1 MRLSLVGNRPLR
13 GLIRP
18 SVNFGAEDRRALRG
32 CPAQAAVAERGAF
45 VYILRGL
52 AGCSK
57 IGVSSDPSS
66 RLAKL
71 QTSSDV
77 PLSFAAIY
85 APDCDAN
92 GAYAIEAEA
101 QARLN
106 AYRIF
111 GEWFAIPEGMAV
123 NAVAAAAHRQ
133 DVKVANIDPARID
146 DVLRGLAVANS
157 SAGESSSPAMQGA
170 WIISGVLFAAS
181 AFFFA
186 VLVAGLLLLR

>member
-1 MRLSLVGNRPLR
+1 MRLFLVGNRPPG
-13 GLIRP
+13 GLITP
-18 SVNFGAEDRRALRG
+18 SVNFGAENRRALRRH
-32 CPAQAAVAERGAF
+32 PAPAAVGERSAF

-57 IGVSSDPSS
+57 IGVSGHPPS

-71 QTSSDV
+71 QTSSEV

-111 GEWFAIPEGMAV
+111 GEWFAVPEGMAA

-157 SAGESSSPAMQGA
+157 SASESSSCSMQGA
-170 WIISGVLFAAS
+170 WIILVLFTAS

>member
-1 MRLSLVGNRPLR
+1 MRLFLAGNQPPP
-13 GLIRP
+13 GLITP
-18 SVNFGAEDRRALRG
+18 SVNFGAENRRALRG
-32 CPAQAAVAERGAF
+32 RPAQAAVGERGAF

-57 IGVSSDPSS
+57 IGVSSDPPS

-71 QTSSDV
+71 QISSEV

-111 GEWFAIPEGMAV
+111 GEWFAVPEGMAA

-146 DVLRGLAVANS
+146 DVIRGLAMAIS
-157 SAGESSSPAMQGA
+157 SAGESSSPSMQGA
-170 WIISGVLFAAS
+170 WIVSGVLFTAS

-186 VLVAGLLLLR
+186 ALVAGLLLLR

>member
-1 MRLSLVGNRPLR
+1 MRFFLVGNRPLR

-18 SVNFGAEDRRALRG
+18 SVNFGPEDRRALRG
-32 CPAQAAVAERGAF
+32 CPAQAAVTERGAF

-66 RLAKL
+66 CLAKL
-71 QTSSDV
+71 QTSSEV

-101 QARLN
+101 QARLS

-111 GEWFAIPEGMAV
+111 GEWFAIPEGMAA

-157 SAGESSSPAMQGA
+157 SASESSSPSMHGA
-170 WIISGVLFAAS
+170 WFISGVLFAAS

-186 VLVAGLLLLR
+186 ALVAGLLLLR

>member
-1 MRLSLVGNRPLR
+1 MRYVLVGPRLLH

-18 SVNFGAEDRRALRG
+18 GVSFGAEDWRALRRR
-32 CPAQAAVAERGAF
+32 PSRVAIAERGAF

-52 AGCSK
+52 AGCFK

-101 QARLN
+101 HARLN

-123 NAVAAAAHRQ
+123 DAVAAAAHRQ
-133 DVKVANIDPARID
+133 DVNVANVDPGRID
-146 DVLRGLAVANS
+146 EVVRRVALANS
-157 SAGESSSPAMQGA
+157 GGGQSNSPEMQGA
-170 WIISGVLFAAS
+170 WIISGVLFAVWTVFLA
-181 AFFFA
+181 A
-186 VLVAGLLLLR
+186 LCAGLLLLR

>member
-1 MRLSLVGNRPLR
+1 MRLFLVGNRPPR
-13 GLIRP
+13 GLITP
-18 SVNFGAEDRRALRG
+18 SVNFGAGRRRALRG
-32 CPAQAAVAERGAF
+32 RPAQAADGECGAF

-57 IGVSSDPSS
+57 IGVSSDPPS

-71 QTSSDV
+71 QTSSEV

-111 GEWFAIPEGMAV
+111 GEWFAVPEGMAA

-146 DVLRGLAVANS
+146 DVLRGLAAANS
-157 SAGESSSPAMQGA
+157 SASESRSPSMQGA
-170 WIISGVLFAAS
+170 WIISGVLFTAS